1 MNMRQPVNG
10 HYRVLVLKRY
20 MEMNLSESAQFR
32 ISKAIGDCDK
42 SEREH
47 MAKTILELTDDCKT
61 EEEVLQKLKDII
73 K

>member
-1 MNMRQPVNG
+1 MD
-10 HYRVLVLKRY
+10 
-20 MEMNLSESAQFR
+20 MNLSESVRHR

-47 MAKTILELTDDCKT
+47 MAKIILEMTDDCKT

-73 K
+73 E